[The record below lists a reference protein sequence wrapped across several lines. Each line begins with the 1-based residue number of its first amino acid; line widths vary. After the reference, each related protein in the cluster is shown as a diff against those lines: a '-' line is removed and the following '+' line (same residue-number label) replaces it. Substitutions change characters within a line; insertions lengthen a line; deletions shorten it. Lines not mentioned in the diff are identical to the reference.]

1 MENRENVDKVLL
13 GFFGMLRRGD
23 GGVDGL
29 VVIVVGKVEKGVKMS
44 SVLSQISFDG
54 IEILD
59 GKDEN
64 MNIGLR
70 IDQRNVEMYFILVGS
85 NMFEEG

>member
-44 SVLSQISFDG
+44 SVLS
-54 IEILD
+54 
-59 GKDEN
+59 
-64 MNIGLR
+64 
-70 IDQRNVEMYFILVGS
+70 
-85 NMFEEG
+85 